1 MGRRSHAASETE
13 EKTGTIVKT
22 SFGIVDRKVLKKLRN
37 SFDTTVLLSAVDAVD
52 QVRYCDDEIRT
63 DILKLHGMA
72 MNLINDNYIAGTP
85 GEESIGELAYRL
97 TDELLECIAHPEQA
111 YQAIK
116 PLEFLIADPDDE
128 LEEDEEQTR

>member
-1 MGRRSHAASETE
+1 MPQAKPK
-13 EKTGTIVKT
+13 KTGTTVKT

-72 MNLINDNYIAGTP
+72 MNFINDNYIAGAP

-97 TDELLECIAHPEQA
+97 TD
-111 YQAIK
+111 
-116 PLEFLIADPDDE
+116 
-128 LEEDEEQTR
+128 

>member
-1 MGRRSHAASETE
+1 MPQAKPK
-13 EKTGTIVKT
+13 KTGTIVKT

-72 MNLINDNYIAGTP
+72 MNFINDNYIAGAP

-97 TDELLECIAHPEQA
+97 TD
-111 YQAIK
+111 
-116 PLEFLIADPDDE
+116 
-128 LEEDEEQTR
+128 